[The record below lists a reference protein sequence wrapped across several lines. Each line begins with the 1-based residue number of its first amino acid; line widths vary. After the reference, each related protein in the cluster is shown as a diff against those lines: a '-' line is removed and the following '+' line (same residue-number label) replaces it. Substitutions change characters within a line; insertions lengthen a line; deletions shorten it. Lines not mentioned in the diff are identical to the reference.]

1 MEKKSSDSYKM
12 RDKYFLDENIN
23 SRSVFTVDKDSSLS
37 LKVRMSSNF
46 GRYIWDHP
54 YITSAKRLG
63 GWGQKNGIMFSTIYT
78 DVG

>member
-1 MEKKSSDSYKM
+1 MIEQNGKKSPDSYKM
-12 RDKYFLDENIN
+12 RF
-23 SRSVFTVDKDSSLS
+23 VFTLDKDSSLS

-63 GWGQKNGIMFSTIYT
+63 GWGQKNGITFSTIYA